1 MRDNQKYFPVNWID
15 GMKIN
20 KDHFIAQDNAFRNA
34 LNDLASL
41 SVSPIRYGVLPSSYE
56 GENNFNV
63 KIALD
68 NQNVLRVSVLN
79 CQAVTPGGIR
89 ISLPVLSGSGV
100 TDTDGVPAV
109 SFQFSDNGNNAVWWV
124 TLTVHPYN
132 RLPAGSPDL
141 SENPP
146 RFPYVIPA
154 YSVQVVNE
162 SQYDQYA
169 NNPYS
174 LIVGKLV
181 ANANDIRID
190 HDYIPPCYSTS
201 AYPDLVSLHS
211 ELDQFFSTLETR
223 CLAIVQNIFQK
234 KQQNEISELVQ
245 FLCDRM
251 MLYLSQ
257 AITEIR
263 WTAIHESPAVLFSG
277 IANLARVMKNAI
289 DMRIGSGKE
298 EMMNYLS
305 EWSDMKQGEL
315 EALLVSLANIRY
327 DNNDINKNIGRV
339 TLFVKVTTRLFDTLS
354 KLEFI
359 GKRKT
364 EVVKALTEDRFG
376 FAEKQAVAVPPPP
389 RRRFFG

>member
-1 MRDNQKYFPVNWID
+1 
-15 GMKIN
+15 MKIN

-41 SVSPIRYGVLPSSYE
+41 AVSPIKYGVLPSSYD

-89 ISLPVLSGSGV
+89 INIPVLAGSGV
-100 TDTDGVPAV
+100 TDSDGVPAV
-109 SFQFSDNGNNAVWWV
+109 SFQFSDNGNNSVWWIA
-124 TLTVHPYN
+124 LTVHPYN

-146 RFPYVIPA
+146 RFPYVVPA
-154 YSVQVVNE
+154 YSVQVVSE

-181 ANANDIRID
+181 ATANDIRID
-190 HDYIPPCYSTS
+190 HDYIPPCYSIS

-211 ELDQFFSTLETR
+211 ELDQFFSTLETK

-257 AITEIR
+257 AITEMR
-263 WTAIHESPAVLFSG
+263 WIAIHESPALLFSG
-277 IANLARVMKNAI
+277 IASLARVMKNAI

-305 EWSDMKQGEL
+305 EWSDLKQGEL

-327 DNNDINKNIGRV
+327 NNNDINKNIGKV
-339 TLFVKVTTRLFDTLS
+339 TLFVKVTARLFDTLS

-364 EVVKALTEDRFG
+364 DVVKALTEDRFG
-376 FAEKQAVAVPPPP
+376 FSEKQAVAVPPPP
-389 RRRFFG
+389 KRRFFG

>member
-20 KDHFIAQDNAFRNA
+20 KDHFIAQDNAFQNA
-34 LNDLASL
+34 LIDQGSL
-41 SVSPIRYGVLPSSYE
+41 SVSPIRYGILPSSYD

-68 NQNVLRVSVLN
+68 NQNVLRVSVLS
-79 CQAVTPGGIR
+79 CQAVTPGGVR
-89 ISLPVLSGSGV
+89 INLPVLSGSGV
-100 TDTDGVPAV
+100 SDTDGVPAV
-109 SFQFSDNGNNAVWWV
+109 SFRFSDNGYNTVWWV
-124 TLTVHPYN
+124 ALTVHPYN

-146 RFPYVIPA
+146 RFPYVVPA
-154 YSVQVVNE
+154 YSVQVISE

-174 LIVGKLV
+174 LIIGKLV
-181 ANANDIRID
+181 ASANDIRID
-190 HDYIPPCYSTS
+190 HDYIPPCYSIS
-201 AYPDLVSLHS
+201 SYPELVSLHS
-211 ELDQFFSTLETR
+211 ELDQFFSTLEIRT
-223 CLAIVQNIFQK
+223 LAIVQNIFQK
-234 KQQNEISELVQ
+234 KQQNDISELVQ

-257 AITEIR
+257 VITEMR
-263 WTAIHESPAVLFSG
+263 WITIHESPALLFSS
-277 IANLARVMKNAI
+277 IASLARVMKNAI

-298 EMMNYLS
+298 EMINYLS
-305 EWSDMKQGEL
+305 EWCELNQGEL
-315 EALLVSLANIRY
+315 ETLLVNLANIRY
-327 DNNDINKNIGRV
+327 NNNDINKNISKV
-339 TLFVKVTTRLFDTLS
+339 TLFVKVTAKLFDTLS

-364 EVVKALTEDRFG
+364 EVVKALTEDRYG
-376 FAEKQAVAVPPPP
+376 FAEKQASAVPPPP